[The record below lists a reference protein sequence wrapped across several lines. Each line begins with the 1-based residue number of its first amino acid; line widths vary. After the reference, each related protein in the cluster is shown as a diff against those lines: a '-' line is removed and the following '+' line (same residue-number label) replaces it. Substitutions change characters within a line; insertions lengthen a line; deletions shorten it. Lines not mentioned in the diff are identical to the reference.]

1 MATRTRKEAPS
12 GGKRWTPRVLWKG
25 AINFG
30 LVHVPVALY
39 PAAKSVGIDFDWL
52 DRRSM
57 KPVGYKR
64 VNKETGK
71 EVPREEIVRGYEYE
85 DGQYVVLT
93 DDEIRAANTK
103 ATHSVDLFAFIAPTD
118 IPPVYLDSPYYLAP
132 IQRGEKVYALLRETL
147 RRTRKVGLATVVI
160 QTKQHLA
167 VLMPVGPV
175 LLLNTLRW
183 ASEVRPYEELALP
196 GDNLKTLGIR
206 DQEIAMATELLEQ
219 MSEKW
224 EPEKYRDTFHDDI
237 MALIERKIKAGETET
252 VLAIPSSGEAE
263 PAASNIIDLTQL
275 LKRSLQ
281 GNARGQAEELP
292 ARKKPAREH
301 GPAHQTRKRR

>member
-1 MATRTRKEAPS
+1 MATRSRKETAP

-39 PAAKSVGIDFDWL
+39 PAAKNVGINFDWL

-85 DGQYVVLT
+85 DGRYVVLS
-93 DDEIRAANTK
+93 DEEIRAANTK
-103 ATHSVDLFAFIAPTD
+103 ATHSIDLFAFVDPEE
-118 IPPVYLDSPYYLAP
+118 IPPLYLDSPYYLAP

-147 RRTRKVGLATVVI
+147 RRTKKVGLATVVI

-167 VLMPVGPV
+167 VLMPIGPV
-175 LLLNTLRW
+175 LMLNTLRW
-183 ASEVRPYEELALP
+183 ASEVRPYEELSLP
-196 GDNLKTLGIR
+196 SENLKALGIR
-206 DQEIAMATELLEQ
+206 DQEIGMATELLKQ

-224 EPEKYRDTFHDDI
+224 EPEKYRDSFRDDI
-237 MALIERKIKAGETET
+237 MALVERKIQAGDTET
-252 VLAIPSSGEAE
+252 VAEIPAAAEE
-263 PAASNIIDLTQL
+263 PAPSNIIDLTQL
-275 LKRSLQ
+275 LKRSLND
-281 GNARGQAEELP
+281 NARGRAATPP
-292 ARKKPAREH
+292 ARRKSTRENL
-301 GPAHQTRKRR
+301 PQATRRRR